1 MRQITKNVYSF
12 EEMIALNNRGLV
24 TSKAVDKIR
33 GILQS
38 INADSEKIHEDIID
52 TDWKPVLEAVGFENP
67 VIGWT
72 GFSNQGDGASF
83 TSDCNLSKLVDWFTK
98 PVEASQV
105 YRETN
110 LLPWLKYKLS
120 NLSTASRFISI
131 DPIEVQ
137 KIIPDFEKLKDE
149 SGITLKIKRKNNRYY
164 HEHTCELDHDIH
176 SSDDEIYNQTYKKFS
191 EFFIH
196 VENLRLYICKAI
208 YNDLALQNEFL
219 SSDESL
225 IKLDKTNEY
234 HWDIK
239 GNREL

>member
-12 EEMIALNNRGLV
+12 EEMIALNEQGKV
-24 TSKAVDKIR
+24 SSKAVDRIR
-33 GILQS
+33 GVLQS

-105 YRETN
+105 YDETN
-110 LLPWLKYKLS
+110 LLPWLNYKLS
-120 NLSTASRFISI
+120 NVLNI
-131 DPIEVQ
+131 PNEGQ

-176 SSDDEIYNQTYKKFS
+176 SNDDEIYNRTYKKFS
-191 EFFIH
+191 EFFIQ
-196 VENLRLYICKAI
+196 VENLRWHICKAI
-208 YNDLALQNEFL
+208 YNDLESQNEFL